1 MHKSIP
7 PATIVTGLIIGSLV
21 KSHITQPTYLSI
33 RFEDNHYEATESA
46 AIALPHVAT
55 EVKAYDGSSSSTNL
69 PSKQDSNSTIEKLLN
84 YIHKAES
91 TEGKNKTPGALH
103 LYCRAKGEWNELG
116 YGGMALK
123 ICFKDEAE
131 GRAKVG
137 NWLKRHLE
145 EFKNDEAMTLCYY
158 NLGEKQVNCKY
169 YQNYMGVQL

>member
-1 MHKSIP
+1 MNKSIL
-7 PATIVTGLIIGSLV
+7 PATIATGMIIGTLL
-21 KSHITQPTYLSI
+21 KGQIHQPNYISV
-33 RFEDNHYEATESA
+33 RFEDNHYTVQATESA
-46 AIALPHVAT
+46 TVVA
-55 EVKAYDGSSSSTNL
+55 NL
-69 PSKQDSNSTIEKLLN
+69 TTQVQAAEPPEPQKPNIEKLLN

-123 ICFKDEAE
+123 LCFKDEAE

-137 NWLKRHLE
+137 NWLERHLAQ
-145 EFKNDEAMTLCYY
+145 FDNSEAMTLCYY

-169 YQNYMGVQL
+169 YQNYLGVEL